1 MDEYFK
7 IIRSNKVENM
17 NFIAKFW
24 KYRHVLRYIHKTIYF
39 NFRSLPFRQAVK
51 LPIWLYRPDIV
62 SCKGNVEFGGGQKLE
77 QEWLDSDLI
86 WYQFILKMES

>member
-62 SCKGNVEFGGGQKLE
+62 SCKGNVEFGGQKLE